1 MQIHNVQ
8 ADKAEYLDIEMQT
21 YNLIECSDNY
31 AKASG
36 SLSQYQKDIPN
47 DSKAISESFK
57 FKSKTTGRNHAD
69 GNTKNGEIVKPLI
82 YFSNFSRIFG
92 IPLINCKTKLSA
104 KLVRKL

>member
-1 MQIHNVQ
+1 MQIHNVR

-47 DSKAISESFK
+47 DSKAISSHSNLNQKQQEE
-57 FKSKTTGRNHAD
+57 TMLMVIQRM
-69 GNTKNGEIVKPLI
+69 VK
-82 YFSNFSRIFG
+82 
-92 IPLINCKTKLSA
+92 
-104 KLVRKL
+104 